1 MTNDLLTALLVGVAA
16 FLLLRTLFGRGK
28 RISGADARAKVAE
41 GALLLDVR
49 TESEFRGA
57 ALAGAKNIPVQSL
70 DARAA
75 ELDASRPIV
84 VYCRSGAR
92 SSRAAS
98 LLRKRGFDVHDL
110 GSISAW

>member
-1 MTNDLLTALLVGVAA
+1 VTHDLLTALLVGVAA
-16 FLLLRTLFGRGK
+16 FLLLRVVFGRGK
-28 RISGADARAKVAE
+28 RITGADARAKVAE

-49 TESEFRGA
+49 TEAEFHAA

-70 DARAA
+70 DSRVS
-75 ELDASRPIV
+75 ELDLGRPIV

-110 GSISAW
+110 GSIHAW